1 MMGKRD
7 TLSKI
12 LTIIGTVLVW
22 IPILA
27 PVVFGFV
34 SLVIDGI
41 YRFDYLM
48 PAELGI
54 LVFVAGGLLLW
65 GAIRARS
72 QQGII
77 AWGLGIVA
85 GAMAILFAFGDVEP
99 GSLRWGIAIGLLVF
113 YSLSI
118 VAMGVGG
125 TLLWSGLFKK

>member
-1 MMGKRD
+1 MGKRD

-34 SLVIDGI
+34 SLVMDGI

-77 AWGLGIVA
+77 AWGLGIAA
-85 GAMAILFAFGDVEP
+85 GTMAILFAFGDVEP